1 MTIHPTSFEG
11 WQSYPS
17 TLDPIHVAWLKQAK
31 KSKTAF
37 AVADI
42 EGIEIS
48 HKKFLTGVLL
58 FAKKIAA
65 YSPEQNIGLL
75 LPSSGGGAIASMAI
89 LSLGKTLVNLNFTAG
104 KKALQS
110 AAMQAEVKHI
120 YTSRKF
126 LDKMSEKGIK
136 LESFFPSSKL
146 LMLEDIKE
154 EISTLSRLGTL
165 LKAVLMPVSLI
176 QKIYFRDVSM
186 DDTAAI
192 LFSSGSEGS
201 PKGVELSHS
210 NIAANAKQAAIE
222 LGAVSSDVIMST
234 LPTFHAF
241 GFAITTLMPLAEGI
255 PIVCHPDPKDVA
267 IISSGIKKYSGTILV
282 GTPTF
287 LRMYTISKKVDAESM
302 SSLRLVVA
310 GAEKLRSEVRD
321 GFESKFNMP
330 VYEGYGTT
338 ETSPG
343 ASVNLPDIVS
353 DDSQLTK
360 LRNRPGTV
368 GRAFSGTEFRIVD
381 PDSLKLLPTG
391 EDGLILIGGPQIMKG
406 YLKMPEKTAEVI
418 EIIDSYRWYR
428 SGDKGHLDDDGFLT
442 IVDRYSRFAKI
453 GGEMISLTTVEEEIL
468 DAYNNANLEIA
479 ATCLP
484 DQRKGEKIV
493 LLATAEINK
502 DELKILLTKAKIN
515 PLHHPA
521 KVLIVEEIPK
531 LGSGKTDFGATKKI
545 ALVNDNQL

>member
-1 MTIHPTSFEG
+1 MSNHPTSFAE
-11 WQSYPS
+11 WQDYPS
-17 TLDPIHVAWLKQAK
+17 TLDPIHVAWLKSAK

-42 EGIEIS
+42 EGVEIS

-58 FAKKIAA
+58 FSKKIEA
-65 YSPEQNIGLL
+65 YSPEQNVGLL
-75 LPSSGGGAIASMAI
+75 LPSSGGGAIASIAI

-104 KKALQS
+104 KKALNS
-110 AAMQAEVKHI
+110 AAKQAEVKHI

-126 LDKMSEKGIK
+126 LDKMQERGIN
-136 LESFFPSSKL
+136 LESYFPGTKL

-154 EISTLSRLGTL
+154 EISTLSRIITL
-165 LKAVLMPVSLI
+165 LKAIILPVSMI
-176 QKIYFRDVSM
+176 QKSYFKDVSM
-186 DDTAAI
+186 NDTAAI

-201 PKGVELSHS
+201 PKGVELSHC

-222 LGAVSSDVIMST
+222 LGAVDSDVIMST

-241 GFAITTLMPLAEGI
+241 GFAITTLMPLSEGI
-255 PIVCHPDPKDVA
+255 PIVCHADPKDVSTIA
-267 IISSGIKKYSGTILV
+267 SGIQKYSGTILV

-287 LRMYTISKKVDAESM
+287 LRMYTISKKVTSESIQ
-302 SSLRLVVA
+302 SLRLVVA

-321 GFESKFNMP
+321 GFEAKFKIS

-343 ASVNLPDIVS
+343 ASVNLPDIES
-353 DDSQLTK
+353 PFK

-368 GRAFSGTEFRIVD
+368 GKAFSGTEFRIVD
-381 PDSLKLLPTG
+381 PDSLDPIPTG

-418 EIIDSYRWYR
+418 ELIDGYRWYR
-428 SGDKGHLDDDGFLT
+428 TGDKGHLDKDGFLT

-468 DAYNNANLEIA
+468 DACNDKDLEIA

-493 LLATAEINK
+493 LLATNNLDK
-502 DELKILLTKAKIN
+502 NQLKKLLSDAKVN
-515 PLHHPA
+515 PLYHPA
-521 KVLIVEEIPK
+521 QVLMVDEIPK

-545 ALVNDNQL
+545 ALVNEQK

>member
-1 MTIHPTSFEG
+1 MIPNHPNSFAD
-11 WQSYPS
+11 WQKYPS
-17 TLDPIHVAWLKQAK
+17 KLDPIHVAWLKNAK

-42 EGIEIS
+42 EGVEIS

-58 FAKKIAA
+58 FSKKIKA
-65 YSPEQNIGLL
+65 YSPEQNVGLL

-89 LSLGKTLVNLNFTAG
+89 LSLGKTIVNFNFTAG

-110 AAMQAEVKHI
+110 AAKQAEVKHI

-126 LDKMSEKGIK
+126 LDKMQERGID
-136 LESFFPSSKL
+136 LESFFPDSKL

-154 EISTLSRLGTL
+154 EISTLSRIGTL
-165 LKAVLMPVSLI
+165 LKSIILPANII
-176 QKIYFRDVSM
+176 QNSYFKKVSM
-186 DDTAAI
+186 NDTAAI

-222 LGAVSSDVIMST
+222 LEAADTDVIMST

-241 GFAITTLMPLAEGI
+241 GFAITTLMPLSEGI
-255 PIVCHPDPKDVA
+255 PIVCHADPKDVTTIA
-267 IISSGIKKYSGTILV
+267 SGIQKYSGTILV

-287 LRMYTISKKVDAESM
+287 LRMYSINKKVKPESM
-302 SSLRLVVA
+302 QSLRLVVA

-343 ASVNLPDIVS
+343 ASVNLPDIN
-353 DDSQLTK
+353 TPHK

-368 GRAFSGTEFRIVD
+368 GKAFSGTEFRIVD
-381 PDSLKLLPTG
+381 PDSLEPIPTG

-418 EIIDSYRWYR
+418 ELIDGFRWYR
-428 SGDKGHLDDDGFLT
+428 TGDKGHLDEDGFLT

-468 DAYNNANLEIA
+468 DVLNTKDLEIA

-493 LLATAEINK
+493 LLATNNL
-502 DELKILLTKAKIN
+502 DESHFKKLLSDAKVN
-515 PLHHPA
+515 PLYHPA
-521 KVLIVEEIPK
+521 QIIFIDEIPK

-545 ALVNDNQL
+545 ALVNDQNP

>member
-1 MTIHPTSFEG
+1 MSNHPSSFAE
-11 WQSYPS
+11 WQNYPS
-17 TLDPIHVAWLKQAK
+17 TIDPIHIAWLKSAK

-58 FAKKIAA
+58 FSKKIEA
-65 YSPEQNIGLL
+65 YSPEQNVGLL
-75 LPSSGGGAIASMAI
+75 LPSSGGGAIASIAI

-104 KKALQS
+104 KKALSS
-110 AAMQAEVKHI
+110 AAKQAEVKHI

-126 LDKMSEKGIK
+126 LDKMSERGMN
-136 LESFFPSSKL
+136 LESYFPESKL

-154 EISTLSRLGTL
+154 QISTLSRISTL
-165 LKAVLMPVSLI
+165 LKAIILPVSMI
-176 QKIYFRDVSM
+176 QKSYFKDVSM
-186 DDTAAI
+186 NDTAAI

-222 LGAVSSDVIMST
+222 LGAVESDVIMST

-241 GFAITTLMPLAEGI
+241 GFAITTLMPLSEGI
-255 PIVCHPDPKDVA
+255 PIVCHADPKDVSTIA
-267 IISSGIKKYSGTILV
+267 SGIQKYSGTILV

-287 LRMYTISKKVDAESM
+287 LRMYTVSKKVTPESIQ
-302 SSLRLVVA
+302 SLRLVVA

-321 GFESKFNMP
+321 GFEAKFKMS

-343 ASVNLPDIVS
+343 ASVNLPDIQS
-353 DDSQLTK
+353 PFK

-368 GRAFSGTEFRIVD
+368 GKAFSGTEFRIVD
-381 PDSLKLLPTG
+381 PDSLDPIPTG
-391 EDGLILIGGPQIMKG
+391 QDGLILIGGPQIMKG

-418 EIIDSYRWYR
+418 ELIDGYRWYR
-428 SGDKGHLDDDGFLT
+428 TGDKGHLDEDGFLT

-468 DAYNNANLEIA
+468 EVCNDKDLEIA

-493 LLATAEINK
+493 LLATNNNLDK
-502 DELKILLTKAKIN
+502 NQLKKLLSDAKVN
-515 PLHHPA
+515 PLYYPA
-521 KVLIVEEIPK
+521 QVLMVEEIPK

-545 ALVNDNQL
+545 ALVNEQK

>member
-1 MTIHPTSFEG
+1 MSNHPTSFAE
-11 WQSYPS
+11 WQDYPS
-17 TLDPIHVAWLKQAK
+17 TLDPIHVAWLKSAK

-42 EGIEIS
+42 EGVEIS

-58 FAKKIAA
+58 FSKKIEA
-65 YSPEQNIGLL
+65 YSPEQNVGLL
-75 LPSSGGGAIASMAI
+75 LPSSGGGAIASIAI

-104 KKALQS
+104 KKALNS
-110 AAMQAEVKHI
+110 AARQAEVKHI

-126 LDKMSEKGIK
+126 LDKMQERGMN
-136 LESFFPSSKL
+136 LESYFPESKL

-154 EISTLSRLGTL
+154 EISTLSRISTL
-165 LKAVLMPVSLI
+165 LKAIILPVSMI
-176 QKIYFRDVSM
+176 QKNYFKDVSM
-186 DDTAAI
+186 NDTAAI

-222 LGAVSSDVIMST
+222 LGAVDSDVIMST

-241 GFAITTLMPLAEGI
+241 GFAITTLMPLSEGI
-255 PIVCHPDPKDVA
+255 PIVCHADPKDVSTIA
-267 IISSGIKKYSGTILV
+267 SGIQKYSGTILV

-287 LRMYTISKKVDAESM
+287 LRMYTISKKVTSESIQ
-302 SSLRLVVA
+302 SLRLVVA

-321 GFESKFNMP
+321 GFEAKFKIS

-343 ASVNLPDIVS
+343 ASVNLPDIES
-353 DDSQLTK
+353 PFK

-368 GRAFSGTEFRIVD
+368 GKAFSGTEFRIVD
-381 PDSLKLLPTG
+381 PDSLDPIPTG

-418 EIIDSYRWYR
+418 ELIDGYRWYR
-428 SGDKGHLDDDGFLT
+428 TGDKGHLDKDGFLT

-468 DAYNNANLEIA
+468 DACNDKDLEIA

-493 LLATAEINK
+493 LLATNNLDK
-502 DELKILLTKAKIN
+502 NQLKRLLSDANVN
-515 PLHHPA
+515 PLYHPA
-521 KVLIVEEIPK
+521 QVLMVEEIPK

-545 ALVNDNQL
+545 ALVNEI

>member
-1 MTIHPTSFEG
+1 MSTHPTSFAE
-11 WQSYPS
+11 WQNYPS
-17 TLDPIHVAWLKQAK
+17 TLDPIHVSWLKNAK
-31 KSKTAF
+31 KSKTPF

-42 EGIEIS
+42 EGVEIS

-58 FAKKIAA
+58 FSKKIET
-65 YSPEQNIGLL
+65 YSPENNVGLL
-75 LPSSGGGAIASMAI
+75 LPSSGGGAIASIAI

-110 AAMQAEVKHI
+110 AAKQAEVKHI

-126 LDKMSEKGIK
+126 LDKMLERGIDFK
-136 LESFFPSSKL
+136 SYFPDSKL
-146 LMLEDIKE
+146 LMLEDIRE
-154 EISTLSRLGTL
+154 EISTLSRIATL
-165 LKAVLMPVSLI
+165 LKAIILPVSFI
-176 QKIYFRDVSM
+176 QKSYFKTVSM
-186 DDTAAI
+186 NDTAAI

-222 LGAVSSDVIMST
+222 LGAADSDVIMST

-241 GFAITTLMPLAEGI
+241 GFAITTLMPLSEGI
-255 PIVCHPDPKDVA
+255 PIVCHADPKDVTTIA
-267 IISSGIKKYSGTILV
+267 SGIQKYSGTILV

-287 LRMYTISKKVDAESM
+287 LRMYTISKKVSSESM
-302 SSLRLVVA
+302 QSLRLVVA

-321 GFESKFNMP
+321 AFEAKFKMP

-343 ASVNLPDIVS
+343 ASVNLPDIKS
-353 DDSQLTK
+353 PYK

-368 GRAFSGTEFRIVD
+368 GKAFSGTEFRIVD
-381 PDSLKLLPTG
+381 PDSLDPIPTG
-391 EDGLILIGGPQIMKG
+391 KDGLILIGGPQIMKG
-406 YLKMPEKTAEVI
+406 YLKMPEKTTEVI
-418 EIIDSYRWYR
+418 ELIDGYRWYR
-428 SGDKGHLDDDGFLT
+428 TGDKGHLDKDGFLT
-442 IVDRYSRFAKI
+442 IVDRYSRFEKI

-468 DAYNNANLEIA
+468 DACNDADIEVA

-493 LLATAEINK
+493 LLTTNNLDKNK
-502 DELKILLTKAKIN
+502 LKKLLSDAKVN
-515 PLHHPA
+515 PLYFPA
-521 KVLIVEEIPK
+521 QVLSVEEIPK

-545 ALVNDNQL
+545 ALVNEQK

>member
-1 MTIHPTSFEG
+1 MSNHPKSFAE
-11 WQSYPS
+11 WQVYPS
-17 TLDPIHVAWLKQAK
+17 KLDPIHVAWLKSAK

-42 EGIEIS
+42 EGVEIS

-58 FAKKIAA
+58 FSEKIEA
-65 YSPEQNIGLL
+65 YSPEQNVGLL
-75 LPSSGGGAIASMAI
+75 LPSSGGGAIASIAI

-104 KKALQS
+104 KKALGS
-110 AAMQAEVKHI
+110 AAKQAEVKHI

-126 LDKMSEKGIK
+126 LDKM
-136 LESFFPSSKL
+136 LERGMDLASYFPESKL

-154 EISTLSRLGTL
+154 EISTLSRISTL
-165 LKAVLMPVSLI
+165 LKAIILPASMI
-176 QKIYFRDVSM
+176 QKSYFKDVSM
-186 DDTAAI
+186 NDTAAI

-222 LGAVSSDVIMST
+222 LGAVNSDIIMST

-241 GFAITTLMPLAEGI
+241 GFAITTLMPLSEGI
-255 PIVCHPDPKDVA
+255 PIVCHADPKDVSTIA
-267 IISSGIKKYSGTILV
+267 SGIQKYSGTILV

-287 LRMYTISKKVDAESM
+287 LRMYTISKKVTSESM
-302 SSLRLVVA
+302 HSLRLVVA

-321 GFESKFNMP
+321 GFEKKFKMP

-343 ASVNLPDIVS
+343 ASVNLPDIES
-353 DDSQLTK
+353 PHK

-368 GRAFSGTEFRIVD
+368 GKAFSGTEFRIVD
-381 PDSLKLLPTG
+381 PDSLDPIPTA

-418 EIIDSYRWYR
+418 ELIDGYRWYR
-428 SGDKGHLDDDGFLT
+428 TGDKGHLDEDGFLT

-468 DAYNNANLEIA
+468 DACNDKDLEIA

-493 LLATAEINK
+493 LLATNNLDK
-502 DELKILLTKAKIN
+502 NELKKMLSDAKVN
-515 PLHHPA
+515 PLYHPTQ
-521 KVLIVEEIPK
+521 VLMVEEIPK

-545 ALVNDNQL
+545 ALVNEQKNISA

>member
-1 MTIHPTSFEG
+1 MSIHPTSFAD
-11 WQSYPS
+11 WQKYPS
-17 TLDPIHVAWLKQAK
+17 TLDPIHLSWLKNAK

-42 EGIEIS
+42 EGVEIS

-58 FAKKIAA
+58 FSRKIEA
-65 YSPEQNIGLL
+65 YSPEQNVGLL

-89 LSLGKTLVNLNFTAG
+89 LSLGKTIVNLNFTAG

-110 AAMQAEVKHI
+110 AAQLAEVKHI

-126 LDKMSEKGIK
+126 LDKMQERGID
-136 LESFFPSSKL
+136 LESFFPDSKL

-154 EISTLSRLGTL
+154 EISTLSRIGTL
-165 LKAVLMPVSLI
+165 LKAIFLPASIL
-176 QKIYFRDVSM
+176 QKSYFKSVSM
-186 DDTAAI
+186 NDTAAI

-222 LGAVSSDVIMST
+222 LGAVESDVIMST

-241 GFAITTLMPLAEGI
+241 GFAITTLMPLSEGI
-255 PIVCHPDPKDVA
+255 PIVCHADPKDVTTIA
-267 IISSGIKKYSGTILV
+267 SGIQKYSGTILV

-287 LRMYTISKKVDAESM
+287 LRMYTINKKVKSESM
-302 SSLRLVVA
+302 QSLRLVVA
-310 GAEKLRSEVRD
+310 GAEKLRSEVKD
-321 GFESKFNMP
+321 GFEAKFNIP

-343 ASVNLPDIVS
+343 ASVNLPDIN
-353 DDSQLTK
+353 TPHK

-368 GRAFSGTEFRIVD
+368 GKAFSGTEFRIVD
-381 PDSLKLLPTG
+381 PDSLEPIPTG

-418 EIIDSYRWYR
+418 ELIDGFRWYR
-428 SGDKGHLDDDGFLT
+428 TGDKGHLDEDGFLT

-468 DAYNNANLEIA
+468 DALNTNDLEIA

-493 LLATAEINK
+493 LLATNNL
-502 DELKILLTKAKIN
+502 DESHFKKLLLDAKVN
-515 PLHHPA
+515 PLFHPA
-521 KVLIVEEIPK
+521 QVILVDEIPK
-531 LGSGKTDFGATKKI
+531 LGSGKTDFGETKKI
-545 ALVNDNQL
+545 ALVNENK

>member
-1 MTIHPTSFEG
+1 MSNYPMSFEE
-11 WQSYPS
+11 WQDFPS
-17 TLDPIHVAWLKQAK
+17 TLDPIHVSWLKNAK
-31 KSKTAF
+31 NSKTAF

-42 EGIEIS
+42 EGVEIS
-48 HKKFLTGVLL
+48 HKRFLTAVLL
-58 FAKKIAA
+58 FSKKIAK

-89 LSLGKTLVNLNFTAG
+89 LSLGKTIVNLNFTAG

-110 AAMQAEVKHI
+110 AAKQAEVKHI

-126 LDKMSEKGIK
+126 LDKMLERGMN
-136 LESFFPSSKL
+136 LESFFSGSKL
-146 LMLEDIKE
+146 VMLEDIRE
-154 EISTLSRLGTL
+154 EISTISRIGTL
-165 LKAVLMPVSLI
+165 LKAILFPASLI
-176 QKIYFRDVSM
+176 QKSYFGDVSM
-186 DDTAAI
+186 KDTAAI

-222 LGAVSSDVIMST
+222 LGAVDSDVIMST

-241 GFAITTLMPLAEGI
+241 GFAITTLMPLSEGI
-255 PIVCHPDPKDVA
+255 PIVCHADPKDVTTIA
-267 IISSGIKKYSGTILV
+267 NGIQKYSGTILV

-287 LRMYTISKKVDAESM
+287 LRMYTISKKVSPESM
-302 SSLRLVVA
+302 QSLRLVVA

-321 GFESKFNMP
+321 GFEKKFKMP

-343 ASVNLPDIVS
+343 ASVNLPDI
-353 DDSQLTK
+353 DSPYN

-368 GRAFSGTEFRIVD
+368 GKAFSGTEFRIVD
-381 PDSLKLLPTG
+381 PDSLESIPTG

-418 EIIDSYRWYR
+418 ELIDGFRWYR
-428 SGDKGHLDDDGFLT
+428 TGDKGHLDEDGFLT

-453 GGEMISLTTVEEEIL
+453 GGEMVSLTTVEEEIL
-468 DAYNNANLEIA
+468 DACNDKDLELA

-493 LLATAEINK
+493 LLSTKNIEK
-502 DELKILLTKAKIN
+502 SELRKILSDAKIN
-515 PLHHPA
+515 PLYHPSSIL
-521 KVLIVEEIPK
+521 VVDEIPK
-531 LGSGKTDFGATKKI
+531 LGSGKTDFSATKKI
-545 ALVNDNQL
+545 ALVNN

>member
-1 MTIHPTSFEG
+1 MSNHPTSFAD
-11 WQSYPS
+11 WQNYPL
-17 TLDPIHVAWLKQAK
+17 TLDPIHVSWLKNAK

-42 EGIEIS
+42 EGVEIS
-48 HKKFLTGVLL
+48 HKKFITGVLL
-58 FAKKIAA
+58 FSKKIAE
-65 YSPEQNIGLL
+65 YSPEQNVGLL

-89 LSLGKTLVNLNFTAG
+89 LSLGKTIVNLNFTAG

-110 AAMQAEVKHI
+110 AAEQAEVKHI

-126 LDKMSEKGIK
+126 LDKMLERGMN
-136 LESFFPSSKL
+136 LESFFPKSKL
-146 LMLEDIKE
+146 LMLEDIRE
-154 EISTLSRLGTL
+154 EISTISRLGTL
-165 LKAVLMPVSLI
+165 LKAILFPASVI
-176 QKIYFRDVSM
+176 QKSYFKEVAM
-186 DDTAAI
+186 NDTAAI

-201 PKGVELSHS
+201 PKGVELTHS

-222 LGAVSSDVIMST
+222 LGAVNSDVIMST

-241 GFAITTLMPLAEGI
+241 GFAITTLMPLSEGI
-255 PIVCHPDPKDVA
+255 PIVCHADPKDVTTIA
-267 IISSGIKKYSGTILV
+267 SGIQKYSGTILV

-287 LRMYTISKKVDAESM
+287 LRMYTISKKVSSESM
-302 SSLRLVVA
+302 QSLRLVVA

-343 ASVNLPDIVS
+343 ASVNLPDIES
-353 DDSQLTK
+353 PHK

-368 GRAFSGTEFRIVD
+368 GKAFSGTEFRIVD
-381 PDSLKLLPTG
+381 PDSLDPIPTG

-418 EIIDSYRWYR
+418 ELIDGYRWYR
-428 SGDKGHLDDDGFLT
+428 TGDKGHLDEDGFLT

-468 DAYNNANLEIA
+468 DACKIKDLEIA

-493 LLATAEINK
+493 LLSTNNLDK
-502 DELKILLTKAKIN
+502 GELTKILSDAKIN
-515 PLHHPA
+515 PLYHPTS
-521 KVLIVEEIPK
+521 VLVVDDIPK
-531 LGSGKTDFGATKKI
+531 LGSGKTDFAATKKI
-545 ALVNDNQL
+545 ALVNDQK

>member
-1 MTIHPTSFEG
+1 MSLHPTSFAD
-11 WQSYPS
+11 WQQYPS
-17 TLDPIHVAWLKQAK
+17 TLDPIHLSWLKNAK

-42 EGIEIS
+42 EGVEIS

-58 FAKKIAA
+58 FSRKIEA
-65 YSPEQNIGLL
+65 YSPEQNVGLL

-89 LSLGKTLVNLNFTAG
+89 LSLGKTIVNLNFTAG

-110 AAMQAEVKHI
+110 AAQQAEVKHI

-126 LDKMSEKGIK
+126 LDKMQERGID
-136 LESFFPSSKL
+136 LELFFPDSKL

-154 EISTLSRLGTL
+154 EISTLSRIGTL
-165 LKAVLMPVSLI
+165 LKAIFLPASML
-176 QKIYFRDVSM
+176 QKSYFKNVSM
-186 DDTAAI
+186 NDTAAI

-222 LGAVSSDVIMST
+222 LGAVESDVIMST

-241 GFAITTLMPLAEGI
+241 GFAITTLMPLSQGI
-255 PIVCHPDPKDVA
+255 PIVCHADPKDVTTIA
-267 IISSGIKKYSGTILV
+267 SGIQKYSGTILV

-287 LRMYTISKKVDAESM
+287 LRMYTISKKVKSESM
-302 SSLRLVVA
+302 QSLRLVVA
-310 GAEKLRSEVRD
+310 GAEKLRSEVKD
-321 GFESKFNMP
+321 GFESKFNIP

-343 ASVNLPDIVS
+343 ASVNLPDIN
-353 DDSQLTK
+353 TPHK

-368 GRAFSGTEFRIVD
+368 GKAFSGTEFRIVD
-381 PDSLKLLPTG
+381 PDSLEPIPTG

-418 EIIDSYRWYR
+418 ELIDGFRWYR
-428 SGDKGHLDDDGFLT
+428 TGDKGHLDEDGFLT

-468 DAYNNANLEIA
+468 DALNTNDLEIA

-493 LLATAEINK
+493 LLATNNL
-502 DELKILLTKAKIN
+502 DESHFKKLLLDAKVN
-515 PLHHPA
+515 PLFHPA
-521 KVLIVEEIPK
+521 QVILVDEIPK
-531 LGSGKTDFGATKKI
+531 LGSGKTDFGETKKI
-545 ALVNDNQL
+545 AIVNENK

>member
-1 MTIHPTSFEG
+1 MRSLPPTSFAD
-11 WQSYPS
+11 WQSYTT

-58 FAKKIAA
+58 FSKKIET
-65 YSPEQNIGLL
+65 YSPEQNVGLL

-110 AAMQAEVKHI
+110 AAEQAEVEHI

-126 LDKMSEKGIK
+126 LDKMSEKGIE
-136 LESFFPSSKL
+136 LESFFPGIKL

-154 EISTLSRLGTL
+154 EISTLARLGTL
-165 LKAVLMPVSLI
+165 LKAIFMPAGSI
-176 QKIYFRDVSM
+176 RKRYFKEVSM
-186 DDTAAI
+186 GDTAAI

-201 PKGVELSHS
+201 PKGVELSHA

-267 IISSGIKKYSGTILV
+267 TIASGIKKYTGTILV

-287 LRMYTISKKVDAESM
+287 LRMYTISKKVSVDSIQ
-302 SSLRLVVA
+302 SLRLVVA
-310 GAEKLRSEVRD
+310 GAEKLRQEVRE
-321 GFESKFNMP
+321 GFESKFNLP

-343 ASVNLPDIVS
+343 ASVNLPDLEANHS
-353 DDSQLTK
+353 NPQK

-381 PDSLKLLPTG
+381 PDSLDPIPTG

-418 EIIDSYRWYR
+418 EIIDGYRWYR
-428 SGDKGHLDDDGFLT
+428 SGDKGHLDQDGFLT

-468 DAYNNANLEIA
+468 DVCSDKDLEIA

-493 LLATAEINK
+493 LLATSDLDK
-502 DELKILLTKAKIN
+502 DKLKKLLSDANIN
-515 PLHHPA
+515 PLLYPS
-521 KVLIVEEIPK
+521 KVLVVDEIPK

-545 ALVNDNQL
+545 ALTND

>member
-1 MTIHPTSFEG
+1 MPNHPKSFAD
-11 WQSYPS
+11 WQKYPS
-17 TLDPIHVAWLKQAK
+17 KLDPIHVAWLKNAK

-42 EGIEIS
+42 EGVEIS

-58 FAKKIAA
+58 FSKKIKA
-65 YSPEQNIGLL
+65 YSPEQNVGLL

-89 LSLGKTLVNLNFTAG
+89 LLLGKTIVNFNFTAG

-110 AAMQAEVKHI
+110 AAKQAEVKHI

-126 LDKMSEKGIK
+126 LDKMQERGID
-136 LESFFPSSKL
+136 LESFFPDSKL

-154 EISTLSRLGTL
+154 EISTLSRIGTL
-165 LKAVLMPVSLI
+165 LKSIILPANII
-176 QKIYFRDVSM
+176 QDSYFKKVSM
-186 DDTAAI
+186 NDTAAI

-222 LGAVSSDVIMST
+222 LEAVDTDVIMST

-241 GFAITTLMPLAEGI
+241 GFAITTLMPLSEGI
-255 PIVCHPDPKDVA
+255 PIVCHADPKDVTTIA
-267 IISSGIKKYSGTILV
+267 SGIQKYSGTILV

-287 LRMYTISKKVDAESM
+287 LRMYTINKKVKSESM
-302 SSLRLVVA
+302 QSLRLVVA
-310 GAEKLRSEVRD
+310 GAEKLRSEVKD
-321 GFESKFNMP
+321 GFESKFNLP

-343 ASVNLPDIVS
+343 ASVNLPDINVPY
-353 DDSQLTK
+353 K

-368 GRAFSGTEFRIVD
+368 GKAFSGTEFRIVD
-381 PDSLKLLPTG
+381 PDSLEPIQTG
-391 EDGLILIGGPQIMKG
+391 KDGLILIGGPQIMKG

-418 EIIDSYRWYR
+418 ELIDGFRWYR
-428 SGDKGHLDDDGFLT
+428 TGDKGHLDEDGFLT

-468 DAYNNANLEIA
+468 DALNTKDLEIA

-493 LLATAEINK
+493 LLATNNL
-502 DELKILLTKAKIN
+502 DESHFKKLLTDAKVN
-515 PLHHPA
+515 PLYHPA
-521 KVLIVEEIPK
+521 QVILVDEIPK
-531 LGSGKTDFGATKKI
+531 LGSGKTDFGETKKI
-545 ALVNDNQL
+545 ALVNENK

>member
-1 MTIHPTSFEG
+1 MSIHPTSFDE
-11 WQSYPS
+11 WQKYPS
-17 TLDPIHVAWLKQAK
+17 KLDPIHVSWLKNAK

-42 EGIEIS
+42 EGVEIP
-48 HKKFLTGVLL
+48 HKRFITGVLL
-58 FAKKIAA
+58 FSKKIAA
-65 YSPEQNIGLL
+65 YSPEQNVGLL
-75 LPSSGGGAIASMAI
+75 LPSSGGGAIASIAI
-89 LSLGKTLVNLNFTAG
+89 LSLGKTIVNLNFTAG

-110 AAMQAEVKHI
+110 AAVQAEVKHI

-126 LDKMSEKGIK
+126 LDKMLERGID
-136 LESFFPSSKL
+136 LVSFFPNSKL
-146 LMLEDIKE
+146 LMLEDIRE
-154 EISTLSRLGTL
+154 EISTISRISTL
-165 LKAVLMPVSLI
+165 LMAILLPANLI
-176 QKIYFRDVSM
+176 QKIYFKEVSM
-186 DDTAAI
+186 NDTAAI

-201 PKGVELSHS
+201 PKGVELSHI

-222 LGAVSSDVIMST
+222 LDAVNSDVIMST

-241 GFAITTLMPLAEGI
+241 GFAITTLMPLSEGI
-255 PIVCHPDPKDVA
+255 PIVCHADPKDVTTIA
-267 IISSGIKKYSGTILV
+267 SGIEKYSGTILV

-287 LRMYTISKKVDAESM
+287 LRMYTISKKVSAKSM
-302 SSLRLVVA
+302 QSLRLVVA
-310 GAEKLRSEVRD
+310 GAEKLRAEVRD

-343 ASVNLPDIVS
+343 ASVNLPDIKS
-353 DDSQLTK
+353 SPK
-360 LRNRPGTV
+360 SRNRPGTV
-368 GRAFSGTEFRIVD
+368 GKAFSGTEFRIVD
-381 PDSLKLLPTG
+381 PDSLEPIPIGK
-391 EDGLILIGGPQIMKG
+391 DGLILIGGPQIMKG

-418 EIIDSYRWYR
+418 EIIDGYRWYR
-428 SGDKGHLDDDGFLT
+428 TGDKGHLDEDGFLT

-468 DAYNNANLEIA
+468 DACNIDDLEIA

-493 LLATAEINK
+493 LLSTNK
-502 DELKILLTKAKIN
+502 LEKSELKKILSDAKIN
-515 PLHHPA
+515 PLYHPA
-521 KVLIVEEIPK
+521 SILVVDEIPK

-545 ALVNDNQL
+545 ALVHDQK

>member
-1 MTIHPTSFEG
+1 MSNHPSSFAE
-11 WQSYPS
+11 WQVYPS
-17 TLDPIHVAWLKQAK
+17 KLDPIHVAWLKSAK

-42 EGIEIS
+42 EGVEIS

-58 FAKKIAA
+58 FSKKIEA
-65 YSPEQNIGLL
+65 YSPEQNVGLL
-75 LPSSGGGAIASMAI
+75 LPSSGGGAIASIAI
-89 LSLGKTLVNLNFTAG
+89 LLLGKTLVNLNFTAG
-104 KKALQS
+104 KKALGS
-110 AAMQAEVKHI
+110 AAKQAEVKHI

-126 LDKMSEKGIK
+126 LDKMSERGMN
-136 LESFFPSSKL
+136 LESYFPESKL

-154 EISTLSRLGTL
+154 EISTLSRISTL
-165 LKAVLMPVSLI
+165 LKAIILPVSMI
-176 QKIYFRDVSM
+176 QKSYFKDVSM
-186 DDTAAI
+186 NDTAAI

-222 LGAVSSDVIMST
+222 LGAVESDVIMST

-241 GFAITTLMPLAEGI
+241 GFAITTLMPLSEGI
-255 PIVCHPDPKDVA
+255 PIVCHADPKDVSTIA
-267 IISSGIKKYSGTILV
+267 SGIQKYSGTILV

-287 LRMYTISKKVDAESM
+287 LRMYTISKKVTPESIQ
-302 SSLRLVVA
+302 SLRLVVA

-321 GFESKFNMP
+321 GFEEKFKISI
-330 VYEGYGTT
+330 YEGYGTT

-343 ASVNLPDIVS
+343 ASVNLPDIQS
-353 DDSQLTK
+353 PFK

-368 GRAFSGTEFRIVD
+368 GKAFSGTEFRIVD
-381 PDSLKLLPTG
+381 PDSLDPITTG
-391 EDGLILIGGPQIMKG
+391 QDGLILIGGPQIMKG

-418 EIIDSYRWYR
+418 ELIDGYRWYR
-428 SGDKGHLDDDGFLT
+428 TGDKGHLDEEGFLT

-468 DAYNNANLEIA
+468 EVCNDKDLEIA

-493 LLATAEINK
+493 LLATNNLNK
-502 DELKILLTKAKIN
+502 NQLKKLLSDAKVN
-515 PLHHPA
+515 PLYYPSQ
-521 KVLIVEEIPK
+521 VLMVEEIPK

-545 ALVNDNQL
+545 ALVNEQK

>member
-1 MTIHPTSFEG
+1 MSIHPTSFDE
-11 WQSYPS
+11 WQKYPS
-17 TLDPIHVAWLKQAK
+17 KLDPIHVSWLKNAK

-42 EGIEIS
+42 EGVEIP
-48 HKKFLTGVLL
+48 HKRFITGVLL
-58 FAKKIAA
+58 FSKKIAA
-65 YSPEQNIGLL
+65 YSPEQNVGLL

-89 LSLGKTLVNLNFTAG
+89 LLLGKTIVNFNFTAG

-110 AAMQAEVKHI
+110 AAEQAEVKHI

-126 LDKMSEKGIK
+126 LDKMLERGID
-136 LESFFPSSKL
+136 LVSFFPNSKL
-146 LMLEDIKE
+146 LMLEDIRE
-154 EISTLSRLGTL
+154 EISTISRISTL
-165 LKAVLMPVSLI
+165 LMAILLPAHSI
-176 QKIYFRDVSM
+176 QKIYFKEVSM
-186 DDTAAI
+186 NDTAAI

-201 PKGVELSHS
+201 PKGVELSHI

-222 LGAVSSDVIMST
+222 LDAVNSDVIMST

-241 GFAITTLMPLAEGI
+241 GFAITTLMPLSEGI
-255 PIVCHPDPKDVA
+255 PIVCHADPKDVTTIA
-267 IISSGIKKYSGTILV
+267 SGIEKYSGTILV

-287 LRMYTISKKVDAESM
+287 LRMYTISKKVSAKSM
-302 SSLRLVVA
+302 QSLRLVVA
-310 GAEKLRSEVRD
+310 GAEKLRAEVRD

-343 ASVNLPDIVS
+343 ASVNLPDIKS
-353 DDSQLTK
+353 PPKS
-360 LRNRPGTV
+360 RNRPGTV
-368 GRAFSGTEFRIVD
+368 GKAFSGTEFRIVD
-381 PDSLKLLPTG
+381 PDSLEPIPIGK
-391 EDGLILIGGPQIMKG
+391 DGLILIGGPQIMKG

-418 EIIDSYRWYR
+418 EIIDGYRWYR
-428 SGDKGHLDDDGFLT
+428 TGDKGHLDEDGFLT

-468 DAYNNANLEIA
+468 DACNIDDLEIA

-493 LLATAEINK
+493 LLSTNK
-502 DELKILLTKAKIN
+502 LEKSELKKILSDAKIN
-515 PLHHPA
+515 PLYHPA
-521 KVLIVEEIPK
+521 SILVVDEIPK

-545 ALVNDNQL
+545 ALVHDQK

>member
-1 MTIHPTSFEG
+1 MSNHPSSFSE
-11 WQSYPS
+11 WQNYPS
-17 TLDPIHVAWLKQAK
+17 TLDPIHVAWLKNAK

-58 FAKKIAA
+58 FSQKIKV
-65 YSPEQNIGLL
+65 YSPEQNVGLL
-75 LPSSGGGAIASMAI
+75 LPSSGGGAIASIAI

-104 KKALQS
+104 KKALSS
-110 AAMQAEVKHI
+110 AAKQAEVKHI

-126 LDKMSEKGIK
+126 LDKMLERGIDF
-136 LESFFPSSKL
+136 ETYFPDSKL
-146 LMLEDIKE
+146 LMLEDIRE
-154 EISTLSRLGTL
+154 EISTLSRISTL
-165 LKAVLMPVSLI
+165 LKAILLPTSMI
-176 QKIYFRDVSM
+176 QKSYFKDVSM
-186 DDTAAI
+186 NDTAAI

-222 LGAVSSDVIMST
+222 LGAVESDVIMST

-241 GFAITTLMPLAEGI
+241 GFAITTLMPLSEGI
-255 PIVCHPDPKDVA
+255 PIVCHADPKDVTTIA
-267 IISSGIKKYSGTILV
+267 SGIKKYSGTILV

-287 LRMYTISKKVDAESM
+287 LRMYTVSKKVTSESM
-302 SSLRLVVA
+302 QSLRLVVA

-321 GFESKFNMP
+321 GFEAKFKMP

-343 ASVNLPDIVS
+343 ASVNLPDIES
-353 DDSQLTK
+353 PYK

-368 GRAFSGTEFRIVD
+368 GKAFSGTEFKIVD
-381 PDSLKLLPTG
+381 PDSIEPLPTG

-418 EIIDSYRWYR
+418 ELIDGYRWYR
-428 SGDKGHLDDDGFLT
+428 TGDKGHLDEDGFLT

-468 DAYNNANLEIA
+468 DACNEKDLEIA

-493 LLATAEINK
+493 LLATNNLDK
-502 DELKILLTKAKIN
+502 NQLKRLLSDAKVN
-515 PLHHPA
+515 PLYHPA
-521 KVLIVEEIPK
+521 QVLIVEEIPK

-545 ALVNDNQL
+545 ALVNEQK

>member
-1 MTIHPTSFEG
+1 MSNHPTSFAE
-11 WQSYPS
+11 WQDYPS
-17 TLDPIHVAWLKQAK
+17 TLDPIHVAWLKSAK

-42 EGIEIS
+42 EGVEIS

-58 FAKKIAA
+58 FSKKIEA
-65 YSPEQNIGLL
+65 YSPEQNVGLL
-75 LPSSGGGAIASMAI
+75 LPSSGGGAIASIAI

-104 KKALQS
+104 KKALNS
-110 AAMQAEVKHI
+110 AARQAEVKHI

-126 LDKMSEKGIK
+126 LDKMHERGMN
-136 LESFFPSSKL
+136 LESYFPESKL

-154 EISTLSRLGTL
+154 EISTLSRISTL
-165 LKAVLMPVSLI
+165 LKAIILPVSMI
-176 QKIYFRDVSM
+176 QKNYFKDVSM
-186 DDTAAI
+186 NDTAAI

-222 LGAVSSDVIMST
+222 LGAVDSDVIMST

-241 GFAITTLMPLAEGI
+241 GFAITTLMPLSEGI
-255 PIVCHPDPKDVA
+255 PIVCHADPKDVSTIA
-267 IISSGIKKYSGTILV
+267 SGIQKYSGTILV

-287 LRMYTISKKVDAESM
+287 LRMYTISKKVTSESIQ
-302 SSLRLVVA
+302 SLRLVVA

-321 GFESKFNMP
+321 GFEAKFKIS

-343 ASVNLPDIVS
+343 ASVNLPDIES
-353 DDSQLTK
+353 PFK

-368 GRAFSGTEFRIVD
+368 GKAFSGTEFRIVD
-381 PDSLKLLPTG
+381 PDSLYPIPTG

-418 EIIDSYRWYR
+418 ELIDGYRWYR
-428 SGDKGHLDDDGFLT
+428 TGDKGHLDKDGFLT

-468 DAYNNANLEIA
+468 DACNDKDLEIA

-493 LLATAEINK
+493 LLATNNLDK
-502 DELKILLTKAKIN
+502 NQLKKLLSDAKVN
-515 PLHHPA
+515 PLYHPA
-521 KVLIVEEIPK
+521 QVLIVDEIPK

-545 ALVNDNQL
+545 ALVNEQK

>member
-1 MTIHPTSFEG
+1 MSNHPSSFSE
-11 WQSYPS
+11 WQNYPS
-17 TLDPIHVAWLKQAK
+17 KLDPIHVAWLKNAK

-58 FAKKIAA
+58 FSQKIKV
-65 YSPEQNIGLL
+65 YSPEQNVGLL
-75 LPSSGGGAIASMAI
+75 LPSSGGGAIASIAI

-104 KKALQS
+104 KKALSS
-110 AAMQAEVKHI
+110 AAKQAEVKHI

-126 LDKMSEKGIK
+126 LDKMLERGIDF
-136 LESFFPSSKL
+136 ETYFPDSKL
-146 LMLEDIKE
+146 LMLEDIRE
-154 EISTLSRLGTL
+154 EISTLSRIGTL
-165 LKAVLMPVSLI
+165 LKAILLPTSMI
-176 QKIYFRDVSM
+176 QKSYFKDVSM
-186 DDTAAI
+186 NDTAAI

-222 LGAVSSDVIMST
+222 LGAVESDVIMST

-241 GFAITTLMPLAEGI
+241 GFAITTLMPLSEGI
-255 PIVCHPDPKDVA
+255 PIVCHADPKDVTTIA
-267 IISSGIKKYSGTILV
+267 SGIKKYSGTILV

-287 LRMYTISKKVDAESM
+287 LRMYTVSKKVTSESM
-302 SSLRLVVA
+302 QSLRLVVA
-310 GAEKLRSEVRD
+310 GAEKLRSDVRD
-321 GFESKFNMP
+321 GFEAKFKMP

-343 ASVNLPDIVS
+343 ASVNLPDIES
-353 DDSQLTK
+353 PYK

-368 GRAFSGTEFRIVD
+368 GKAFSGTEFKIVD
-381 PDSLKLLPTG
+381 PDSIEPLPTG

-418 EIIDSYRWYR
+418 ELIDGYRWYR
-428 SGDKGHLDDDGFLT
+428 TGDKGHLDEDGFLT

-468 DAYNNANLEIA
+468 DACNEKDLEIA

-493 LLATAEINK
+493 LLANK
-502 DELKILLTKAKIN
+502 NLDKNQLKRLLSDAKVN
-515 PLHHPA
+515 PLYHPA
-521 KVLIVEEIPK
+521 QVLIVEEIPK

-545 ALVNDNQL
+545 ALVNEQK

>member
-1 MTIHPTSFEG
+1 MSIHPTSFDE
-11 WQSYPS
+11 WQKYPS
-17 TLDPIHVAWLKQAK
+17 KLDPIHVSWLKNAK

-42 EGIEIS
+42 EGVEIP
-48 HKKFLTGVLL
+48 HKRFITGVLL
-58 FAKKIAA
+58 FSKKIAT
-65 YSPEQNIGLL
+65 YSPEQNVGLL
-75 LPSSGGGAIASMAI
+75 LPSSGGGAIASIAI
-89 LSLGKTLVNLNFTAG
+89 LSLGKTIVNLNFTAG

-110 AAMQAEVKHI
+110 AAVQAEVKHI

-126 LDKMSEKGIK
+126 LDKMLERGID
-136 LESFFPSSKL
+136 LVSFFPNSKL
-146 LMLEDIKE
+146 LMLEDIRE
-154 EISTLSRLGTL
+154 EISTISRISTL
-165 LKAVLMPVSLI
+165 LMAILLPANLI
-176 QKIYFRDVSM
+176 QKIYFKEVSM
-186 DDTAAI
+186 NDTAAI

-222 LGAVSSDVIMST
+222 LDAVNSDVIMST

-241 GFAITTLMPLAEGI
+241 GFAITTLMPLSEGI
-255 PIVCHPDPKDVA
+255 PIVCHADPKDVTTIA
-267 IISSGIKKYSGTILV
+267 SGIEKYSGTILV

-287 LRMYTISKKVDAESM
+287 LRMYTISKKVSAESM
-302 SSLRLVVA
+302 QSLRLVVA
-310 GAEKLRSEVRD
+310 GAEKLRAEVRD

-343 ASVNLPDIVS
+343 ASVNLPDIKS
-353 DDSQLTK
+353 PPKS
-360 LRNRPGTV
+360 RNRPGTV
-368 GRAFSGTEFRIVD
+368 GKAFSGTEFRIVD
-381 PDSLKLLPTG
+381 PDSLEPIPIGK
-391 EDGLILIGGPQIMKG
+391 DGLILIGGPQIMKG

-418 EIIDSYRWYR
+418 EIIDGYRWYR
-428 SGDKGHLDDDGFLT
+428 TGDKGHLDEDGFLT

-468 DAYNNANLEIA
+468 DACNIDDLEIA

-493 LLATAEINK
+493 LLSTNK
-502 DELKILLTKAKIN
+502 LEKSELKKILSDAKIN
-515 PLHHPA
+515 PLYHPA
-521 KVLIVEEIPK
+521 SILVVDEIPK

-545 ALVNDNQL
+545 ALVHDQN

>member
-1 MTIHPTSFEG
+1 MINSPSSFSE
-11 WQSYPS
+11 WQDYPS
-17 TLDPIHVAWLKQAK
+17 TLDPIHVAWLKNAK

-48 HKKFLTGVLL
+48 HKRFLTGVLL
-58 FAKKIAA
+58 FSKKIAE

-75 LPSSGGGAIASMAI
+75 LPSSGGGAIASIAI
-89 LSLGKTLVNLNFTAG
+89 LALGKTIVNLNFTAG
-104 KKALQS
+104 KKALKS
-110 AAMQAEVKHI
+110 AAEQAEVKSI

-126 LDKMSEKGIK
+126 LDKMSERGIN
-136 LESFFPSSKL
+136 LESFFPNSKL

-154 EISTLSRLGTL
+154 EISTFTRLTTL
-165 LKAVLMPVSLI
+165 LKAIVIPTNLI
-176 QKIYFRDVSM
+176 RKSYFKDVSM
-186 DDTAAI
+186 SDTAAI

-222 LGAVSSDVIMST
+222 LGAISTDVIMST

-241 GFAITTLMPLAEGI
+241 GFAITTLMPLSEGI
-255 PIVCHPDPKDVA
+255 PIVCHADPKDVA
-267 IISSGIKKYSGTILV
+267 TISFGIEKYSGTILV

-287 LRMYTISKKVDAESM
+287 LRMYTISKKVTPESM
-302 SSLRLVVA
+302 QSLRLVVA
-310 GAEKLRSEVRD
+310 GAEKLKSEVRE
-321 GFESKFNMP
+321 GFESKFNIP

-343 ASVNLPDIVS
+343 ASVNLPDIAATGS
-353 DDSQLTK
+353 NPEK

-381 PDSLKLLPTG
+381 PDSLNPIATG

-406 YLKMPEKTAEVI
+406 YLKMPEKTADVI
-418 EIIDSYRWYR
+418 ELIDGYRWYR
-428 SGDKGHLDDDGFLT
+428 TGDKGHLDDDGFLT

-453 GGEMISLTTVEEEIL
+453 GGEMISLTTVEEQIL
-468 DAYNNANLEIA
+468 DACNDKDLEIA
-479 ATCLP
+479 ATCMP

-493 LLATAEINK
+493 LLATKGIDK
-502 DELKILLTKAKIN
+502 VKLKKILSDAKIN
-515 PLHHPA
+515 PLYHPA
-521 KVLIVEEIPK
+521 NVLNVDEIPK
-531 LGSGKTDFGATKKI
+531 LGSGKTDFSATKKI
-545 ALVNDNQL
+545 ALDNDRA

>member
-1 MTIHPTSFEG
+1 MSNHPSSFAE
-11 WQSYPS
+11 WQVYPS
-17 TLDPIHVAWLKQAK
+17 KLDPIHVAWLKSAK

-42 EGIEIS
+42 EGVEIS

-58 FAKKIAA
+58 FSKKIEA
-65 YSPEQNIGLL
+65 YSPEQNVGLL
-75 LPSSGGGAIASMAI
+75 LPSSGGGAIASIAI

-104 KKALQS
+104 KKALGS
-110 AAMQAEVKHI
+110 AAKQAEVKHI

-126 LDKMSEKGIK
+126 LDKM
-136 LESFFPSSKL
+136 LERGMDLASYFPESKL

-154 EISTLSRLGTL
+154 EISTFSRISTL
-165 LKAVLMPVSLI
+165 LKAIILPASMI
-176 QKIYFRDVSM
+176 QKSYFKDVSM
-186 DDTAAI
+186 NDTAAI

-222 LGAVSSDVIMST
+222 LGAVNSDVIMST

-241 GFAITTLMPLAEGI
+241 GFAITTLMPLSEGI
-255 PIVCHPDPKDVA
+255 PIVCHADPKDVSTIA
-267 IISSGIKKYSGTILV
+267 SGIQKYSGTILV

-287 LRMYTISKKVDAESM
+287 LRMYTISKKVTSESM
-302 SSLRLVVA
+302 HSLRLVVA

-321 GFESKFNMP
+321 GFETKFKMP

-343 ASVNLPDIVS
+343 ASVNLPDIES
-353 DDSQLTK
+353 PHK

-368 GRAFSGTEFRIVD
+368 GKAFSGTEFRIVD
-381 PDSLKLLPTG
+381 PDSLDPIPTG

-406 YLKMPEKTAEVI
+406 YLKMPEKTSEVI
-418 EIIDSYRWYR
+418 ELIDGYRWYR
-428 SGDKGHLDDDGFLT
+428 TGDKGHLDEDGFLT

-468 DAYNNANLEIA
+468 DACNDKDLEIA

-493 LLATAEINK
+493 LLATNNLDK
-502 DELKILLTKAKIN
+502 NELKKMLSDAKVN
-515 PLHHPA
+515 PLFHPTQ
-521 KVLIVEEIPK
+521 VLMVEEIPK

-545 ALVNDNQL
+545 ALVNEQKYISA

>member
-1 MTIHPTSFEG
+1 MSNHPKSFAE
-11 WQSYPS
+11 WQVYPS
-17 TLDPIHVAWLKQAK
+17 KLDPIHVAWLKSAK

-42 EGIEIS
+42 EGVEIS

-58 FAKKIAA
+58 FSEKIEA
-65 YSPEQNIGLL
+65 YSPEQNVGLL
-75 LPSSGGGAIASMAI
+75 LPSSGGGAIASIAI
-89 LSLGKTLVNLNFTAG
+89 LSLGKTIVNLNFTAG
-104 KKALQS
+104 KKALGS
-110 AAMQAEVKHI
+110 AAKQAEVKHI

-126 LDKMSEKGIK
+126 LDKMFERGMDLASY
-136 LESFFPSSKL
+136 FPESKL

-154 EISTLSRLGTL
+154 EISTLSRISTL
-165 LKAVLMPVSLI
+165 LKAIILPASMI
-176 QKIYFRDVSM
+176 QKSYFKDVSM
-186 DDTAAI
+186 NDTAAI

-222 LGAVSSDVIMST
+222 LGAVNSDVIMST

-241 GFAITTLMPLAEGI
+241 GFAITTLMPLSEGI
-255 PIVCHPDPKDVA
+255 PIVCHADPKDVSTIA
-267 IISSGIKKYSGTILV
+267 SGIQKYSGTILV

-287 LRMYTISKKVDAESM
+287 LRMYTISKKVTSESM
-302 SSLRLVVA
+302 HSLRLVVA

-321 GFESKFNMP
+321 GFETKFKMP

-343 ASVNLPDIVS
+343 ASVNLPDIES
-353 DDSQLTK
+353 PHK

-368 GRAFSGTEFRIVD
+368 GKAFSGTEFRIVD
-381 PDSLKLLPTG
+381 PDSLDPIPTG

-418 EIIDSYRWYR
+418 ELIDGYRWYR
-428 SGDKGHLDDDGFLT
+428 TGDKGHLDEDGFLT

-468 DAYNNANLEIA
+468 DACNDKDLEIA

-493 LLATAEINK
+493 LLATNNLDK
-502 DELKILLTKAKIN
+502 NELKKMLSDAKVN
-515 PLHHPA
+515 PLYHPTQ
-521 KVLIVEEIPK
+521 VLMVEEIPK
-531 LGSGKTDFGATKKI
+531 LGSGKTDFGATRKI
-545 ALVNDNQL
+545 ALVNEQKYISA

>member
-1 MTIHPTSFEG
+1 MSNHPSSFSE
-11 WQSYPS
+11 WQNYPS
-17 TLDPIHVAWLKQAK
+17 TLDPIHVAWLKNAK

-58 FAKKIAA
+58 FSQKIKV
-65 YSPEQNIGLL
+65 YSPEQNVGLL
-75 LPSSGGGAIASMAI
+75 LPSSGGGAIASIAI

-104 KKALQS
+104 KKALSS
-110 AAMQAEVKHI
+110 AAKQAEVKHI

-126 LDKMSEKGIK
+126 LDKMLERGIDF
-136 LESFFPSSKL
+136 ETYFPDSKL
-146 LMLEDIKE
+146 LMLEDIRE
-154 EISTLSRLGTL
+154 EISTLSRIGTL
-165 LKAVLMPVSLI
+165 LKAILLPTSMI
-176 QKIYFRDVSM
+176 QKSYFKDVSM
-186 DDTAAI
+186 NDTAAI

-222 LGAVSSDVIMST
+222 LGAVESDVIMST

-241 GFAITTLMPLAEGI
+241 GFAITTLMPLSEGI
-255 PIVCHPDPKDVA
+255 PIVCHADPKDVTTIA
-267 IISSGIKKYSGTILV
+267 SGIKKYSGTILV

-287 LRMYTISKKVDAESM
+287 LRMYTVSKKVTSESM
-302 SSLRLVVA
+302 QSLRLVVA

-321 GFESKFNMP
+321 GFEAKFKMP

-343 ASVNLPDIVS
+343 ASVNLPDIES
-353 DDSQLTK
+353 PYK

-368 GRAFSGTEFRIVD
+368 GKAFSGTEFKIVD
-381 PDSLKLLPTG
+381 PDSIEPLPTG

-418 EIIDSYRWYR
+418 ELIDGYRWYR
-428 SGDKGHLDDDGFLT
+428 TGDKGHLDEDGFLT

-468 DAYNNANLEIA
+468 DACNEKDLEIA

-493 LLATAEINK
+493 LLATNNLDK
-502 DELKILLTKAKIN
+502 NQLKRLLSDAKVN
-515 PLHHPA
+515 PLYHPA
-521 KVLIVEEIPK
+521 QVLIVEEIPK

-545 ALVNDNQL
+545 ALVNEQK

>member
-1 MTIHPTSFEG
+1 MSNHPSSFSE
-11 WQSYPS
+11 WQNYPS
-17 TLDPIHVAWLKQAK
+17 TLDPIHVAWLKNAK

-58 FAKKIAA
+58 FSQKIKV
-65 YSPEQNIGLL
+65 YSPEQNVGLL
-75 LPSSGGGAIASMAI
+75 LPSSGGGAIASIAI

-104 KKALQS
+104 KKALSS
-110 AAMQAEVKHI
+110 AAKQAEVKHI

-126 LDKMSEKGIK
+126 LDKM
-136 LESFFPSSKL
+136 LERGMDFETYFPDSKL
-146 LMLEDIKE
+146 LMLEDIRE
-154 EISTLSRLGTL
+154 EISTLSRIGTL
-165 LKAVLMPVSLI
+165 LKAILLPTSMI
-176 QKIYFRDVSM
+176 QKSYFKDVSM
-186 DDTAAI
+186 NDTAAI

-222 LGAVSSDVIMST
+222 LGAVESDVIMST

-241 GFAITTLMPLAEGI
+241 GFAITTLMPLSEGI
-255 PIVCHPDPKDVA
+255 PIVCHADPKDVTTIA
-267 IISSGIKKYSGTILV
+267 SGIKKYSGTILV

-287 LRMYTISKKVDAESM
+287 LRMYTVSKKVTSESM
-302 SSLRLVVA
+302 QSLRLVVA

-321 GFESKFNMP
+321 GFEAKFKMP

-343 ASVNLPDIVS
+343 ASVNLPDIES
-353 DDSQLTK
+353 PYK

-368 GRAFSGTEFRIVD
+368 GKAFSGTEFKIVD
-381 PDSLKLLPTG
+381 PDSIEPLPTG

-418 EIIDSYRWYR
+418 ELIDGYRWYR
-428 SGDKGHLDDDGFLT
+428 TGDKGHLDEDGFLT

-468 DAYNNANLEIA
+468 DACNEKDLEIA

-484 DQRKGEKIV
+484 DQRKGDKIV
-493 LLATAEINK
+493 LLANK
-502 DELKILLTKAKIN
+502 NLDKNQLKRLLSDAKVN
-515 PLHHPA
+515 PLYHPA
-521 KVLIVEEIPK
+521 QVLIVEEIPK

-545 ALVNDNQL
+545 ALVNEQK

>member
-1 MTIHPTSFEG
+1 MSNHPTSFAD
-11 WQSYPS
+11 WQDYPS
-17 TLDPIHVAWLKQAK
+17 TLNPIHVSWLKNAK
-31 KSKTAF
+31 KAKTAF

-42 EGIEIS
+42 EGVEIS
-48 HKKFLTGVLL
+48 HKRFITGVLL
-58 FAKKIAA
+58 FSKKIAK
-65 YSPEQNIGLL
+65 YSPEQNVGLL
-75 LPSSGGGAIASMAI
+75 LPSSGGGAIASIAI
-89 LSLGKTLVNLNFTAG
+89 LSLGKTIVNLNFTAG
-104 KKALQS
+104 KKALES
-110 AAMQAEVKHI
+110 AAKQAEVKTI

-126 LDKMSEKGIK
+126 LDKMLERGID
-136 LESFFPSSKL
+136 LGSFFPNSKL
-146 LMLEDIKE
+146 LMLEDIRE
-154 EISTLSRLGTL
+154 EISTLSRIGTL
-165 LKAVLMPVSLI
+165 LKAILLPVSLI
-176 QKIYFRDVSM
+176 QKNYFKEVSM
-186 DDTAAI
+186 NDTAAI

-222 LGAVSSDVIMST
+222 LGAVNSDVIMST

-241 GFAITTLMPLAEGI
+241 GFAITTLMPLSEGI
-255 PIVCHPDPKDVA
+255 PIVCHADPKDVSTIA
-267 IISSGIKKYSGTILV
+267 SGIKKYSGTILV

-287 LRMYTISKKVDAESM
+287 LRMYTINKKVSPELM
-302 SSLRLVVA
+302 QSLRLVVA

-343 ASVNLPDIVS
+343 ASVNLPDIES
-353 DDSQLTK
+353 PYK
-360 LRNRPGTV
+360 LRNRTGTV
-368 GRAFSGTEFRIVD
+368 GKAFSGTEFRIVD
-381 PDSLKLLPTG
+381 PDSLDPMPTG

-418 EIIDSYRWYR
+418 ELIDGYKWYR
-428 SGDKGHLDDDGFLT
+428 TGDKGHLDEDGFLT

-468 DAYNNANLEIA
+468 DACNIKDLEIA

-493 LLATAEINK
+493 LLSTSNIEKN
-502 DELKILLTKAKIN
+502 DLTKILSDAKIN
-515 PLHHPA
+515 PLYHPSS
-521 KVLIVEEIPK
+521 VLVVDEIPK

-545 ALVNDNQL
+545 ALVNDQK

>member
-1 MTIHPTSFEG
+1 MSNHPSSFSE
-11 WQSYPS
+11 WQNYPS
-17 TLDPIHVAWLKQAK
+17 TLDPIHAAWLKNAK

-58 FAKKIAA
+58 FSQKIKV
-65 YSPEQNIGLL
+65 YSPEQNVGLL
-75 LPSSGGGAIASMAI
+75 LPSSGGGAIASIAI

-104 KKALQS
+104 KKALSS
-110 AAMQAEVKHI
+110 AAKQAEVKHI

-126 LDKMSEKGIK
+126 LDKMLERGIDF
-136 LESFFPSSKL
+136 ETYFPDSKL
-146 LMLEDIKE
+146 LMLEDIRE
-154 EISTLSRLGTL
+154 EISTLSRIGTL
-165 LKAVLMPVSLI
+165 LKAILLPTSMI
-176 QKIYFRDVSM
+176 QKSYFKDVSM
-186 DDTAAI
+186 NDTAAI
-192 LFSSGSEGS
+192 LFSSGSEGL

-222 LGAVSSDVIMST
+222 LGAVESDVIMST

-241 GFAITTLMPLAEGI
+241 GFAITTLMPLSEGI
-255 PIVCHPDPKDVA
+255 PIVCHADPKDVTTIA
-267 IISSGIKKYSGTILV
+267 SGIKKYSGTILV

-287 LRMYTISKKVDAESM
+287 LRMYTVSKKVTSESM
-302 SSLRLVVA
+302 QSLRLVVA
-310 GAEKLRSEVRD
+310 GAEKLRSDVRD
-321 GFESKFNMP
+321 GFEAKFKMP

-343 ASVNLPDIVS
+343 ASVNLPDIES
-353 DDSQLTK
+353 PYK

-368 GRAFSGTEFRIVD
+368 GKAFSGTEFKIVD
-381 PDSLKLLPTG
+381 PDSIEPLPTG

-418 EIIDSYRWYR
+418 ELIDGYRWYR
-428 SGDKGHLDDDGFLT
+428 TGDKGHLDEDGFLT

-468 DAYNNANLEIA
+468 DACNEKDLEIA

-493 LLATAEINK
+493 LLANK
-502 DELKILLTKAKIN
+502 NLDKNQLKRLLSDAKVN
-515 PLHHPA
+515 PLYHPA
-521 KVLIVEEIPK
+521 QVLIVEEIPK

-545 ALVNDNQL
+545 ALVNEQK

>member
-1 MTIHPTSFEG
+1 MSIHPTSFDE
-11 WQSYPS
+11 WQKYPS
-17 TLDPIHVAWLKQAK
+17 KLDPIHVSWLKNAK

-42 EGIEIS
+42 EGVEIP
-48 HKKFLTGVLL
+48 HKRFITGVLL
-58 FAKKIAA
+58 FSKKIAT
-65 YSPEQNIGLL
+65 YSPEQNVGLL
-75 LPSSGGGAIASMAI
+75 LPSSGGGAIASIAI
-89 LSLGKTLVNLNFTAG
+89 LSLGKTIVNLNFTAG

-110 AAMQAEVKHI
+110 AAVQAEVKHI

-126 LDKMSEKGIK
+126 LDKMLERGID
-136 LESFFPSSKL
+136 LVSFFPNSKL
-146 LMLEDIKE
+146 LMLEDIRE
-154 EISTLSRLGTL
+154 EISTISRISTL
-165 LKAVLMPVSLI
+165 LMAILLPASLI
-176 QKIYFRDVSM
+176 KKIYFKEVSM
-186 DDTAAI
+186 NDTAAI

-222 LGAVSSDVIMST
+222 LDAVNSDVIMST

-241 GFAITTLMPLAEGI
+241 GFAITTLMPLSEGI
-255 PIVCHPDPKDVA
+255 PIVCHADPKDVTTIA
-267 IISSGIKKYSGTILV
+267 SGIEKYSGTILV

-287 LRMYTISKKVDAESM
+287 LRMYTISKKVSAESM
-302 SSLRLVVA
+302 QSLRLVVA
-310 GAEKLRSEVRD
+310 GAEKLRAEVRD

-343 ASVNLPDIVS
+343 ASVNLPDIKS
-353 DDSQLTK
+353 PPKS
-360 LRNRPGTV
+360 RNRPGTV
-368 GRAFSGTEFRIVD
+368 GKAFSGTEFRIVD
-381 PDSLKLLPTG
+381 PDSLEPIPIGK
-391 EDGLILIGGPQIMKG
+391 DGLILIGGPQIMKG

-418 EIIDSYRWYR
+418 EIIDGYRWYR
-428 SGDKGHLDDDGFLT
+428 TGDKGHLDEDGFLT

-468 DAYNNANLEIA
+468 DACNIDDLEIA

-493 LLATAEINK
+493 LLSTNK
-502 DELKILLTKAKIN
+502 LEKSELKKILSDAKIN
-515 PLHHPA
+515 PLYHPA
-521 KVLIVEEIPK
+521 SILVVDEIPK

-545 ALVNDNQL
+545 ALVHDQN